1 MKLSRFHPN
10 LAPLKTGTAR
20 IAVEMCRRHEDDRDY
35 TIAILPC
42 SLTYLHREKW
52 RSDVLVTFS
61 EPILVTPKDLP
72 SVGSEA
78 EGAAGAEAA
87 VSDVANGMRDKE
99 DKSKGKLLVRNE
111 QDYILAHHLTERLR
125 AALMRHTLHCTEWR
139 QIRLATTACRLIK
152 PRTYLRERERV
163 KQYRNLDTDT
173 SM

>member
-20 IAVEMCRRHEDDRDY
+20 IAVEMCRRHKDNRDY

-61 EPILVTPKDLP
+61 EPIMVTPKDLP
-72 SVGSEA
+72 DVGSEA
-78 EGAAGAEAA
+78 EGAAGAEVA
-87 VSDVANGMRDKE
+87 SDVANGKRDKE
-99 DKSKGKLLVRNE
+99 DETKGKLRVRNE
-111 QDYILAHHLTERLR
+111 QDYLLAHRLTERLR

-152 PRTYLRERERV
+152 PC
-163 KQYRNLDTDT
+163 T
-173 SM
+173 SS